1 MAVDLDFASVSTLL
15 HFDGDNTSTIITDSS
30 GSPKTFTAAGAANLT
45 TTKSKFG
52 GACLDLSS
60 GGYVRCPASSDF
72 AFGTGDFTIE
82 FWAWKS
88 ANGPGG
94 YDTACTTDTSN
105 GSAVDGWFIELS
117 TTRGFVLVSASAQ
130 AITYSS
136 AAPNDSTWH
145 HWAVARAGATLRL
158 FKDGYVVATTTYS
171 NNIAG
176 SGEFGVGRNDVGSS
190 YPFNGYID
198 ELRITKGVARYTADY
213 TPASEAFPNSATTL
227 ALSGTVRDATGA
239 LAARKVA
246 AYREDT
252 NALVGTT
259 TSDATTG
266 VYSIDSPVDTAH
278 TLVFYPALGESL
290 NAIVRRGVLPIE
302 T

>member
-1 MAVDLDFASVSTLL
+1 MAADAYFSSVSALL
-15 HFDGDNTSTIITDSS
+15 HFDGTDASTVVIDNSHNAY
-30 GSPKTFTAAGAANLT
+30 TFTAVGAAKLT
-45 TTKSKFG
+45 TVVSRFG

-60 GGYVRCPASSDF
+60 GGYVQCPASSDF

-105 GSAVDGWFIELS
+105 GSAVDGWSLELS
-117 TTRGFVLVSASAQ
+117 TSRGFLLTSAGVSVVA
-130 AITYSS
+130 YGS

-145 HWAVARAGATLRL
+145 HWAVTRAGTTLRI
-158 FKDGYVVATTTYS
+158 FKDGYVVATAAHS
-171 NNIAG
+171 GNIAG
-176 SGEFGVGRNDVGSS
+176 SGKFGVGRNDVATS

-198 ELRITKGVARYTADY
+198 ELRITKGVARYTADF
-213 TPASEAFPNSATTL
+213 TPPTEAFGGAPVF

-239 LAARKVA
+239 LAARRVVA
-246 AYREDT
+246 KLEGGTALGSTFSDPVTGAYSIP
-252 NALVGTT
+252 V
-259 TSDATTG
+259 TSD
-266 VYSIDSPVDTAH
+266 SPH
-278 TLVFYPALGESL
+278 TLVFYPADGENL
-290 NAIVRRGVLPIE
+290 NALVLRGVLPIE